1 MEDNRYK
8 YMYFKNKCI
17 FFIKFLNIS
26 DSFKTEI
33 FKNIFHQLEIN

>member
-26 DSFKTEI
+26 DILKQKFSKIYF
-33 FKNIFHQLEIN
+33 IN